1 MSICSDIIRN
11 MGIIDKIMFKIKGGG
26 KDKPGEQSE
35 GPTELWHP
43 EMGQDYKKF
52 WDNMAKDKAGA
63 YLAVAGEPF
72 GKPAT
77 DESISAHGKDTAD
90 IIKKTLEIGPT
101 DRVLEVGVG
110 VGRIAEHIAPI
121 CKSFTGTDISENMI
135 KYSSEHLK
143 KFDNVSLHLNKKCDL
158 SMFDDG
164 SFDKIYIQVVMIH
177 LDREDAFHYMR
188 ESLRVLAPGGRAW
201 FQFYNLLN
209 PGGFR
214 EFKFAVDYMV
224 EKGGKTRGRV
234 HCYTSPEV
242 RCLVE
247 AAGFT
252 INEELSHLKEQEQE
266 FDFQIPDTDWEFYLI
281 AVCKKPSGGPT

>member
-1 MSICSDIIRN
+1 
-11 MGIIDKIMFKIKGGG
+11 MGIVDKIKLLLSVTSVHNKNAG
-26 KDKPGEQSE
+26 K
-35 GPTELWHP
+35 PTELWHP
-43 EMGQDYKKF
+43 EMGQEYKSF

-72 GKPAT
+72 GEPAT
-77 DESISAHGKDTAD
+77 DESISAHGKDTAE
-90 IIKKTLEIGPT
+90 IINNTLNIGQQ
-101 DRVLEVGVG
+101 DRALEVGVG
-110 VGRIAEHIAPI
+110 VGRIAEHVAPL

-135 KYSSEHLK
+135 RYSSERLK
-143 KFDNVSLHLNKKCDL
+143 KYENIDLRVNEKCDL
-158 SMFDDG
+158 SMFADE

-188 ESLRVLAPGGRAW
+188 ESYRTLAPGGRAW

-242 RCLVE
+242 RFLVE
-247 AAGFT
+247 AAGFK
-252 INEELSHLKEQEQE
+252 INEDLSHLEEKEQNYK
-266 FDFQIPDTDWEFYLI
+266 FQIPDTDWEYYLI
-281 AVCKKPSGGPT
+281 AVCEKPAGENT